1 MFEVQISTENV
12 IKSVMAWSA
21 LDNQMRSDR
30 GLLGVTAVKGLEVIM
45 KDEAE
50 MLAAGLYPLIE
61 RFDDKTLTFTVSDGA
76 GVSNVTMLKLL
87 TLFERAVAY
96 GVLRY
101 LNDNDDST
109 EGRMFVELRRD
120 AMGAIR
126 TILGANSST
135 DIKPWRW

>member
-1 MFEVQISTENV
+1 MFEVQISVESV

-21 LDNQMRSDR
+21 LHNQVDGKS
-30 GLLGVTAVKGLEVIM
+30 GVLGVPAVKGLQVIV

-50 MLAAGLYPLIE
+50 MLAAGLYPWIE
-61 RFDDKTLTFTVSDGA
+61 HFDAETLTYTVKNA
-76 GVSNVTMLKLL
+76 EGVTNVTMLKLL

-101 LNDNDDST
+101 LCDSGSK
-109 EGRMFVELRRD
+109 EGSVFAELRSD

-126 TILGANSST
+126 TLMRTNSST
-135 DIKPWRW
+135 VMRSWRW